1 MKKKGSV
8 LNSSSWTLGVKF
20 IERGVSLIIY
30 IMLARFLS
38 IEEFGVVA
46 FAMLFLEFIT
56 VIISSGVKDFIL
68 TRKEVNKIFI
78 DTCTF
83 SVVTVSILVS
93 ILFYLVMDLF
103 FIDKS
108 ELMQDVFKVLLLLP
122 AISSFNIVQTALLQR
137 NFNFKSLS
145 LRNLFS
151 TLVAGAI
158 SVYCAFDGYGA
169 WALVINQYCKVI
181 VDTIILQ
188 VIVKYKPGLSLSYTY
203 FKECYRFSIP
213 LLVSEV
219 MNFWSTRMM
228 DLFVS
233 IIHGVGSLAV
243 LNISRK
249 FTRLVQ
255 QLSLTSLRPVVL
267 SYATKSEDKSEAFAK
282 FISYITFVVAPILI
296 AIGVYAEFYVTPIFG
311 EQWEPA
317 IVIIEI
323 LSFTAV
329 AQCLSWYFGLVLITQ
344 GKNVLLFKLNV
355 VFTLIF
361 FLAGLFSYRLQ
372 FTEYI
377 IVQTFVINMVSIYKI
392 YFLIKNKYMGYH
404 DFKSYIVPSVISCLI
419 FVFTSLVFR
428 NFLNSDFFDSPW
440 VKLSL
445 TMLFSTFSFL
455 ISFFITM
462 LFFSVFSKDI
472 KESFFRVTSKR
483 RKGKA

>member
-1 MKKKGSV
+1 MKKKSSV

-151 TLVAGAI
+151 TLVAGSI

-181 VDTIILQ
+181 LDTIILQ
-188 VIVKYKPGLSLSYTY
+188 VIVKYKPGFSFSYTY
-203 FKECYRFSIP
+203 FKECYSFSIP
-213 LLVSEV
+213 LLVSEI

-233 IIHGVGSLAV
+233 IIHGAASLAI

-267 SYATKSEDKSEAFAK
+267 SYSSKAEDKSQAFAK
-282 FISYITFVVAPILI
+282 FISYITFVVAPVLI
-296 AIGVYAEFYVTPIFG
+296 AIGVYAEFYVTTIFG
-311 EQWEPA
+311 AQWEPA
-317 IVIIEI
+317 IGIIEV
-323 LSFTAV
+323 LSFTAI
-329 AQCLSWYFGLVLITQ
+329 AQCLSWYFGLILITKS
-344 GKNVLLFKLNV
+344 KNLLLFKLNV
-355 VFTLIF
+355 VFTLVY
-361 FLAGLFSYRLQ
+361 FLAGLLSYKLE
-372 FTEYI
+372 FYDYI
-377 IVQTFVINMVSIYKI
+377 MVQTFFINLVSIYKM
-392 YFLIKNKYMGYH
+392 YFLVKNKYMLFS
-404 DFKSYIVPSVISCLI
+404 DLKSYILPSVFSCLI
-419 FVFTSLVFR
+419 YVFTSLFFR
-428 NFLNSDFFDSPW
+428 FIIESYFSESKWISLA
-440 VKLSL
+440 LSII
-445 TMLFSTFSFL
+445 FSLASFL
-455 ISFFITM
+455 ISFVISIFI
-462 LFFSVFSKDI
+462 FKVFSRDI
-472 KESFFRVTSKR
+472 KDVLSQIASKR
-483 RKGKA
+483 KSEA